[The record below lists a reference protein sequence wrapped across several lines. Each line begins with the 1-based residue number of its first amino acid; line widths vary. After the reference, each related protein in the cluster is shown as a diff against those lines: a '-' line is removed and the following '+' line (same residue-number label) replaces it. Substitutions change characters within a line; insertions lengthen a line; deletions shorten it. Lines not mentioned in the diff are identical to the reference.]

1 MRQKA
6 NTPARRITAAEA
18 AGLVRSGMWIDLAG
32 GLGQPDTFD
41 AALAERVA
49 ELTDV
54 KFRTCLSLK
63 PLAHVE
69 ADPSGS
75 VFRTFSWHFGG
86 YERAKHAERLCG
98 YTPLNLGEVPDY
110 YRRFID
116 PVDIAVIR
124 ARPMDADGVFNFS
137 LSNLWFRAVIERARL
152 VIVEEVP
159 GYPHVHGLENGI
171 HIDEVD
177 YVIEG
182 DRAPPG
188 ELPNP
193 PASEIDKAV
202 ARLIAAEVEDGAC
215 LQIGIGG
222 MPNAVCTLL
231 KDAGVRDL
239 GVHTEMLTDGLVEL
253 YSSGS
258 VTGVRKTT
266 DQGKVTFTFGMGSK
280 SLFEAV
286 DGNPDFLCCPVDH
299 TNLPQNI
306 MRNDKVVSINS
317 TTHIDLQGQAV
328 SESDGHR
335 HLTGTGGQL
344 QFVRGAYASEGGK
357 SFICLPS
364 TFERKGVRKSRI
376 VLDLTPGDIVTT
388 PRSDVMYVVTEYGA
402 ANLKGRTVEE
412 RAQALIGL
420 AHPDFRDDLARQAR
434 AHGLICCAWSPGF
447 NEEGQQ
453 ISASL

>member
-1 MRQKA
+1 
-6 NTPARRITAAEA
+6 
-18 AGLVRSGMWIDLAG
+18 
-32 GLGQPDTFD
+32 
-41 AALAERVA
+41 
-49 ELTDV
+49 
-54 KFRTCLSLK
+54 
-63 PLAHVE
+63 VE
-69 ADPSGS
+69 ADPEAKS
-75 VFRTFSWHFGG
+75 FRTYSWHFGG

-124 ARPMDADGVFNFS
+124 ARPADADGMFNFS
-137 LSNLWFRAVIERARL
+137 VTNLWFRALLERARL
-152 VIVEEVP
+152 VIVEEVS
-159 GYPHVHGLENGI
+159 GYPHAHGLENGV

-177 YVIEG
+177 YVIDGGGE
-182 DRAPPG
+182 APG
-188 ELPNP
+188 ELPHP
-193 PASEIDKAV
+193 PVSEVDKAV
-202 ARLIAAEVEDGAC
+202 AHLIAAEVEDGAC

-222 MPNAVCTLL
+222 MPNAVCSLL

-239 GVHTEMLTDGLVEL
+239 GVHTEMLTDGIIEL
-253 YSSGS
+253 YRSGC
-258 VTGVRKTT
+258 VTGAHKAF
-266 DQGKVTFTFGMGSK
+266 DQGRITYTFGMGSK
-280 SLFEAV
+280 ALFETV
-286 DGNPDFLCCPVDH
+286 DGNPDLLCTPVDH

-344 QFVRGAYASEGGK
+344 QFVRGAYASKGGK

-364 TFERKGVRKSRI
+364 TYERKGARKSRI

-402 ANLKGRTVEE
+402 TNLKGRTVEE
-412 RAQALIGL
+412 RARALIGL

-434 AHGLICCAWSPGF
+434 EHGLICCAWSPGF
-447 NEEGQQ
+447 SEGEAGQ
-453 ISASL
+453 AAAAGL